1 MSISFMSSWC
11 ASGTSLN
18 VMMPQP
24 RRKRSSAPKEMRA
37 QNGSFKLQTS
47 AGFET
52 HVARRYFWGGGE
64 ATYDRDNLLL
74 DQSGKRNQLQVKGE
88 I

>member
-1 MSISFMSSWC
+1 
-11 ASGTSLN
+11 
-18 VMMPQP
+18 MMPQP

-47 AGFET
+47 AGFEN
-52 HVARRYFWGGGE
+52 HVARRYGGGGGVK

>member
-1 MSISFMSSWC
+1 
-11 ASGTSLN
+11 
-18 VMMPQP
+18 MMPQP

-47 AGFET
+47 AGFEN
-52 HVARRYFWGGGE
+52 HVARRYLGGVK

-74 DQSGKRNQLQVKGE
+74 DQGGKRNQLQVKGE